1 MLTSC
6 REGILNFT
14 CSGVCLMTLS
24 FSCCDLNWIR
34 IELIT
39 SIESII
45 IDGLLRLLAYY
56 DIYRINMDSLF
67 ESSERHLN
75 HRWIKRKWTQF
86 IMSSIQFKS
95 VDLPSWNCRGLLVSM
110 TKRPVVKSWP
120 NFVHRCDTRYKSI
133 QV

>member
-1 MLTSC
+1 
-6 REGILNFT
+6 
-14 CSGVCLMTLS
+14 MTLS

-86 IMSSIQFKS
+86 IMPLFS
-95 VDLPSWNCRGLLVSM
+95 LNLL
-110 TKRPVVKSWP
+110 TCPVEIAEVYWP
-120 NFVHRCDTRYKSI
+120 LLAL
-133 QV
+133 

>member
-1 MLTSC
+1 
-6 REGILNFT
+6 
-14 CSGVCLMTLS
+14 MTLS

-75 HRWIKRKWTQF
+75 HRWIKRKLMDT
-86 IMSSIQFKS
+86 IYNASIQFKS
-95 VDLPSWNCRGLLVSM
+95 VDLPS
-110 TKRPVVKSWP
+110 
-120 NFVHRCDTRYKSI
+120 
-133 QV
+133 

>member
-1 MLTSC
+1 M
-6 REGILNFT
+6 NFT

-24 FSCCDLNWIR
+24 FSCCDLNWIG

-67 ESSERHLN
+67 ESSERHFN

-95 VDLPSWNCRGLLVSM
+95 VDLPS
-110 TKRPVVKSWP
+110 
-120 NFVHRCDTRYKSI
+120 
-133 QV
+133 

>member
-1 MLTSC
+1 
-6 REGILNFT
+6 
-14 CSGVCLMTLS
+14 MTLS
-24 FSCCDLNWIR
+24 FSCCDLNWIG

-75 HRWIKRKWTQF
+75 HRWIKRQWTQF

-95 VDLPSWNCRGLLVSM
+95 VDLPS
-110 TKRPVVKSWP
+110 
-120 NFVHRCDTRYKSI
+120 
-133 QV
+133 

>member
-1 MLTSC
+1 
-6 REGILNFT
+6 
-14 CSGVCLMTLS
+14 MTLS
-24 FSCCDLNWIR
+24 FSCCDLNWIG

-75 HRWIKRKWTQF
+75 HRRIKREWTQF

-95 VDLPSWNCRGLLVSM
+95 VDLPS
-110 TKRPVVKSWP
+110 
-120 NFVHRCDTRYKSI
+120 
-133 QV
+133 

>member
-1 MLTSC
+1 
-6 REGILNFT
+6 
-14 CSGVCLMTLS
+14 MTLS
-24 FSCCDLNWIR
+24 FSCCDLNWIG

-56 DIYRINMDSLF
+56 DICSINMDSLF

-75 HRWIKRKWTQF
+75 YRWIKRKWIQF

-95 VDLPSWNCRGLLVSM
+95 VDLPS
-110 TKRPVVKSWP
+110 
-120 NFVHRCDTRYKSI
+120 
-133 QV
+133 